1 LLTALLPIATRLL
14 QAYLMFGDEQY
25 LDMFMD
31 LYMSVM
37 KYLQVHDVVGPAGAS
52 FLVDVHMDNG
62 RLVRPWVSSLGAF
75 WPAMQVLAGETR
87 RLGGWVWV
95 GVGGRLWVEGWVGAG
110 GWGGRGAGS

>member
-1 LLTALLPIATRLL
+1 LVSFFSHCFNLTPVAGLPPIATRLL

-25 LDMFMD
+25 LDMFID

-87 RLGGWVWV
+87 RLGGWV
-95 GVGGRLWVEGWVGAG
+95 G
-110 GWGGRGAGS
+110 GWGRVGR